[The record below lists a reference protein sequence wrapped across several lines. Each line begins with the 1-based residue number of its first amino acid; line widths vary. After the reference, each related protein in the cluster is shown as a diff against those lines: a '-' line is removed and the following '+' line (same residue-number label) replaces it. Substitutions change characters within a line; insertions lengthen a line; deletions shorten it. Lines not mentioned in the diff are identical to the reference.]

1 MRTMLGTTTTANA
14 ADWLAYFTHN
24 RAHRMPIP
32 WERGVHVGFFLR
44 KPLTHSLQ
52 RFQIGESGDGR
63 HLKRHAAR
71 TGDATYAAAVEL
83 FIAEE
88 QEHSRLLAQVL
99 YGMNAELLD
108 GHWSDVAFMLVRHV
122 SGLHAEILTLL
133 IAEIIA
139 KRYYRALAEGVDDP
153 VAHAIFAQIVHDEQ
167 GHVAF
172 HVDRLHADF
181 SPLPRPVRAAIRFG
195 WKAAFHLVSLIV
207 LFDHRAILRAV
218 NVQPRAFLRDCN
230 ALFDQTAGEIFAD

>member
-1 MRTMLGTTTTANA
+1 MRTLLRTTANA
-14 ADWLAYFTHN
+14 NTADWLAYFTHN
-24 RAHRMPIP
+24 RTNRMPIP
-32 WERGVHVGFFLR
+32 WERGVHIGFFLR
-44 KPLTHSLQ
+44 QPLTHSLQ

-63 HLKRHAAR
+63 HLKQHATN
-71 TGDATYAAAVEL
+71 TGDPSYAAAVEL

-108 GHWSDVAFMLVRHV
+108 GHWSDAAFMLVRHL
-122 SGLHAEILTLL
+122 SGLHAELLILL

-172 HVDRLHADF
+172 HVDSLHAEF
-181 SPLPRPVRAAIRFG
+181 AALPRLVRSALRFG
-195 WKAAFHLVSLIV
+195 CHSAFRLVCLIV
-207 LFDHRAILRAV
+207 LFDHSAILRAV
-218 NVQPRAFLRDCN
+218 NVKPRDFLRDCN
-230 ALFDQTAGEIFAD
+230 ALFNETAREIFAD

>member
-1 MRTMLGTTTTANA
+1 MRTLLRTTATAHA

-32 WERGVHVGFFLR
+32 WERGIHVSFFLQ
-44 KPLTHSLQ
+44 KPLIHSLQ
-52 RFQIGESGDGR
+52 RFQIGESGDGK
-63 HLKRHAAR
+63 HLKQHAAR
-71 TGDATYAAAVEL
+71 TGDPAYTAAVEL

-108 GHWSDVAFMLVRHV
+108 RHWSDAAFILVRRV
-122 SGLHAEILTLL
+122 SGLHAEILILL

-139 KRYYRALAEGVDDP
+139 KRYYRALAEGVSDP

-172 HVDRLHADF
+172 HIDRLHADF
-181 SPLPRPVRAAIRFG
+181 SPLPYPMRAAIRLG
-195 WKAAFHLVSLIV
+195 WKATFRLISLIV
-207 LFDHRAILRAV
+207 LFDHRAILRTV
-218 NVQPRAFLRDCN
+218 NVTPRAFLRDCN
-230 ALFDQTAGEIFAD
+230 SLFDETAREIFAD

>member
-1 MRTMLGTTTTANA
+1 MRTLLRTTANANA
-14 ADWLAYFTHN
+14 ADWLAYFTQN
-24 RAHRMPIP
+24 RANRMPIP
-32 WERGVHVGFFLR
+32 WERGVHIGFFLR

-63 HLKRHAAR
+63 HLKQHAAR
-71 TGDATYAAAVEL
+71 TGDRTYAAAVEL

-108 GHWSDVAFMLVRHV
+108 GHWSDAAFMLVRHL
-122 SGLHAEILTLL
+122 SGLHAELLILL

-139 KRYYRALAEGVDDP
+139 KRYYRALADGVDDP

-181 SPLPRPVRAAIRFG
+181 AALPRPVRAALRFG
-195 WKAAFHLVSLIV
+195 WHSAFCLVCLIV
-207 LFDHRAILRAV
+207 LFDHAPILRTV
-218 NVQPRAFLRDCN
+218 NVKPRDFLRDCN
-230 ALFDQTAGEIFAD
+230 ALFNETASEIFAD

>member
-1 MRTMLGTTTTANA
+1 MRTLLRTAASANA

-32 WERGVHVGFFLR
+32 WERGIHVGFFLR
-44 KPLTHSLQ
+44 EPLTHSLQ
-52 RFQIGESGDGR
+52 RFQIGESGDGK
-63 HLKRHAAR
+63 HLKQHAAR
-71 TGDATYAAAVEL
+71 TGDPAYAAAVEL

-88 QEHSRLLAQVL
+88 QEHSRLLAQIL
-99 YGMNAELLD
+99 YGMNAKLLD
-108 GHWSDVAFMLVRHV
+108 GHWSDAAFILVRRV
-122 SGLHAEILTLL
+122 SGLHAEIMIML

-139 KRYYRALAEGVDDP
+139 KRYYRALAEGVSDP

-181 SPLPRPVRAAIRFG
+181 SLLPYPARTAIRLG
-195 WKAAFHLVSLIV
+195 WNAAFRLISLIV
-207 LFDHRAILRAV
+207 LLDHSAVLRAV
-218 NVQPRAFLRDCN
+218 NVKPRDFLRDCN
-230 ALFDQTAGEIFAD
+230 ALFDETAHEIFAD